1 MNIAFTTLV
10 IFLLVLPGVL
20 FRYAYRKGFWRSP
33 VQLGTLPEEISSGI
47 LFALIIQLMSMAAV
61 RYVVGWEIRFD
72 ALLVMLTGW
81 APVGEAQTAE
91 YIASV
96 SEFPFRI
103 LSYLVL
109 VNLVF
114 YFAGYGCHKLIR
126 SLKLDLRFDSFRFN
140 NEWYYLFSGEA
151 RVFEYA
157 ASERSFRA
165 VKEILEE
172 EPVDLV
178 YLTCQVEAGNT
189 PWLYY
194 GILSDY
200 LFDKKGNLDLLIL
213 QAAQRK
219 KFSEIPHQEDG
230 AESPRLQNIGGH
242 YFLLRYAE
250 VHNLNIEYI
259 ALPA

>member
-1 MNIAFTTLV
+1 MNIAFSTLV

-47 LFALIIQLMSMAAV
+47 LFALIIQLIGVAVV
-61 RYVVGWEIRFD
+61 RYAIGWHIGFD
-72 ALLVMLTGW
+72 ALLMLLTGW

-103 LSYLVL
+103 LSYLL
-109 VNLVF
+109 LSNLVF
-114 YFAGYGCHKLIR
+114 YFAGYGCHKLVR
-126 SLKLDLRFDSFRFN
+126 SLKIDLRFDSFRFN

-151 RVFEYA
+151 RVFDYA
-157 ASERSFRA
+157 VPERTFSSIKQ
-165 VKEILEE
+165 VLEE
-172 EPVDLV
+172 ESIDLV
-178 YLTCQVEAGNT
+178 YLTCQVETGGTA
-189 PWLYY
+189 WLYY

-213 QAAQRK
+213 QAAHRK
-219 KFSEIPHQEDG
+219 KLSEVPHQPKE
-230 AESPRLQNIGGH
+230 AEPPLQNIRGH
-242 YFLLRYAE
+242 YFVLRYPE
-250 VHNLNIEYI
+250 VRNLNIEYI
-259 ALPA
+259 SLPT

>member
-33 VQLGTLPEEISSGI
+33 VQLGTLPEEISIGI
-47 LFALIIQLMSMAAV
+47 LFALMIQMISVAVV
-61 RYVVGWEIRFD
+61 RYVIGWKIHFD
-72 ALLVMLTGW
+72 ALLVLLTGW
-81 APVGEAQTAE
+81 APVGEAQTAN
-91 YIASV
+91 YIAAVTRS
-96 SEFPFRI
+96 PFHI
-103 LSYLVL
+103 LLYLLL
-109 VNLVF
+109 VNLIF
-114 YFAGYGCHKLIR
+114 YFAGYGCHKMVR
-126 SLKLDLRFDSFRFN
+126 SLKLDLRFDAFRFN

-157 ASERSFRA
+157 TSERSFRS

-178 YLTCQVEAGNT
+178 YLTCQVEVAGT

-200 LFDKKGNLDLLIL
+200 LFDKNGNLDLLIL

-219 KFSEIPHQEDG
+219 KLSEVSHQQEG
-230 AESPRLQNIGGH
+230 KEAPALQNIRGH
-242 YFLLRYAE
+242 YFILRYAE